1 MPKAAK
7 RPGLTQAL
15 GLMRSTSALIVLG
28 TLVILTSISVASY
41 FNSKNTDAGT
51 LWSAHIGLRGENLRL
66 FHSGRYE
73 SLVWGDL
80 PPYAPVKGTWRRQH
94 GLLYLIP
101 DMRNKPIR
109 TFEQIEKFDCTY
121 LRRPG
126 LKVPLDLFPSGIT
139 IADLSIEGSGCGD
152 KAREEN
158 DLGRAMRH

>member
-1 MPKAAK
+1 
-7 RPGLTQAL
+7 
-15 GLMRSTSALIVLG
+15 MRSTSALIVLG

-66 FHSGRYE
+66 FDSGRYE

-126 LKVPLDLFPSGIT
+126 LKVPLELFPSGIT